1 MRKSRSIAM
10 IAGLCLFVVLIGG
23 CSNQPSVGLV
33 DMEKVIQESPKVKLL
48 QEKLSAKE
56 KEVTEKIPK
65 EQSGKTEEVEKQQQV
80 LADEYRQM
88 QKQVTDEFESDLKK
102 TIDQIAQE
110 KKLSVTLY
118 KKGVVQGG
126 IDVTE
131 EVLKRLQ

>member
-1 MRKSRSIAM
+1 M
-10 IAGLCLFVVLIGG
+10 
-23 CSNQPSVGLV
+23 
-33 DMEKVIQESPKVKLL
+33 
-48 QEKLSAKE
+48 
-56 KEVTEKIPK
+56 
-65 EQSGKTEEVEKQQQV
+65 
-80 LADEYRQM
+80 ADEYRQM